1 MADGLDAP
9 SSEYLLSLGTELGD
23 LYHQQDIDIDTF
35 RDQREMRTPAM
46 AEADKDYVLVNV
58 DPRDPDISE
67 EAFQQTAMLTLDRP
81 KLSIVGGEGDTAQT
95 VASKLEHFTEQSLW
109 ECGTRTPG
117 QDTMTQV
124 SDATLNDGGGWA
136 KMLWASDLW
145 QERYSIPS
153 PNGTATGSDYA
164 SYDRATEDAKK
175 RAGPPFVWAYVDPRN
190 VYPQWSGGELVE
202 VLETSQMPM
211 RFAFRRYRLS
221 LDSGGNIVP
230 EELGQAANFIE
241 ASRLMSST
249 VQLYEHWDEEWA
261 TWAICGRNYNQQ
273 GTGYIVK
280 QYRHRYPFGVPY
292 DYAPGLTMSHW
303 RNRKVGWS
311 IGRTKLWLVKYRQYL
326 RAMHAQYVARDLL
339 SPLVTYGDTPAAMV
353 VGDNGLA
360 KEPQTSIHPGEIL
373 NLAPGRQLQRIPYPD
388 AATLEKHMALIDGA
402 IRDLESPRVTT
413 LSGME
418 GAGFAISQV
427 LSYTRTR
434 IGPVRHGIEALLKG
448 QTEKMWDLIR
458 EHAGEKVW
466 VFYGGGGEA
475 TSASDAARAE
485 YIGFGPKDLQRPMH
499 IQWEVQAQLPT
510 DEMIM
515 ARYAHE
521 RLAGGTWG
529 KDEAVSYMGDNPDE
543 IRRSIAR
550 DEIRQSDAYKKWL
563 YNEVFALA
571 GRGDM
576 LQEAQ
581 QAMARAQFG
590 VPQQGLAGS
599 SPAGAQPQPGVFE
612 GGGPGMGGV
621 PDLGALAAAPN
632 GAGVGPPPYQQV
644 VGGAQQPGGTLPAGG
659 VPLAPHGGVPPPG
672 LAPRSLG
679 GSRGRQ

>member
-1 MADGLDAP
+1 VTDSLKAP
-9 SSEYLLSLGTELGD
+9 SSEYLTSLGTELGD
-23 LYHQQDIDIDTF
+23 LYLQQDKEIDEF

-46 AEADKDYVLVNV
+46 AEADRDYVLVNV
-58 DPRDPDISE
+58 DPRDPDITE
-67 EAFQQTAMLTLDRP
+67 EAFQQTAILTLDRP

-95 VASKLEHFTEQSLW
+95 VASKLEHFTEESLW
-109 ECGTRTPG
+109 QCGTRTPG

-124 SDATLNDGGGWA
+124 TDACLNDGGGWS

-145 QERYSIPS
+145 STRYALES
-153 PNGTATGSDYA
+153 PNGKSTRAE
-164 SYDRATEDAKK
+164 YDAYDHATEDAKK
-175 RAGPPFVWAYVDPRN
+175 KAGPPFVWAYVDPRS
-190 VYPQWSGGELVE
+190 VYPQFSGGELCE
-202 VLETSQMPM
+202 VLETSEMPS
-211 RFAFRRYRLS
+211 RFAFRRYRLGR
-221 LDSGGNIVP
+221 DARGDIVP
-230 EELGQAANFIE
+230 EELGQQTNVIE
-241 ASRLMSST
+241 AARLVNST
-249 VQLYEHWDEEWA
+249 VQMYEHWDEEWA
-261 TWAICGRNYNQQ
+261 TWAIVGHNYHQDR
-273 GTGYIVK
+273 TGYIVK

-339 SPLVTYGDTPAAMV
+339 SPLVTYGDTPAGGI
-353 VGDNGLA
+353 VGDNGLE
-360 KEPQTSIHPGEIL
+360 KEPETAVHPGEIL
-373 NLAPGRQLQRIPYPD
+373 NLPPGRQLTRIQYPD

-427 LSYTRTR
+427 LQYTRTR
-434 IGPVRHGIEALLKG
+434 VGPVRHGLESLLKG
-448 QTEKMWDLIR
+448 QTNKMWDLIR

-466 VFYGGGGEA
+466 VFYGGDNNA
-475 TSASDAARAE
+475 SASEQAKAE
-485 YIGFGPKDLQRPMH
+485 YIGFGPKDLERPMH

-521 RLAGGTWG
+521 RLAAGTWG

-550 DEIRQSDAYKKWL
+550 DEIRASPAYKKWL
-563 YNEVFALA
+563 YSEVFMLA

-576 LQEAQ
+576 LQKAQ
-581 QAMARAQFG
+581 QAMARAQFSDL
-590 VPQQGLAGS
+590 PQPGLEAGG
-599 SPAGAQPQPGVFE
+599 PPGQQPQPGVFE
-612 GGGPGMGGV
+612 GGGPGAGGV

-644 VGGAQQPGGTLPAGG
+644 VAGAGGPPGGG
-659 VPLAPHGGVPPPG
+659 VPM
-672 LAPRSLG
+672 
-679 GSRGRQ
+679 

>member
-9 SSEYLLSLGTELGD
+9 SSQYLLSLATELGD
-23 LYHQQDIDIDTF
+23 LYLPQDQDIDNF
-35 RDQREMRTPAM
+35 REQREMRTPSM

-58 DPRDPDISE
+58 DPRDPDITE
-67 EAFQQTAMLTLDRP
+67 EAFQQTAILTLDRP

-95 VASKLEHFTEQSLW
+95 VASKLEHFTEESLW
-109 ECGTRTPG
+109 QCGTRTPG
-117 QDTMTQV
+117 QDTMNQV
-124 SDATLNDGGGWA
+124 ADACLNDGGGWA

-145 QERYSIPS
+145 SSRYSIPS
-153 PNGTATGSDYA
+153 PNGRSSAADYKA
-164 SYDRATEDAKK
+164 YDQATEDAKK
-175 RAGPPFVWAYVDPRN
+175 KAGPPFVWAYVDPRS
-190 VYPQWSGGELVE
+190 VYPQWSMGELCE
-202 VLETSQMPM
+202 VLETSNMPQ
-211 RFAFRRYRLS
+211 RFAFRRYRLGR
-221 LDSGGNIVP
+221 DANGDIVP
-230 EELGQAANFIE
+230 EELGQQSNVIE
-241 ASRLMSST
+241 ASRLANST
-249 VQLYEHWDEEWA
+249 VQLYEHWDEVWA
-261 TWAICGRNYNQQ
+261 TWAIVGHNYNHE

-280 QYRHRYPFGVPY
+280 QYKHRYPFGVPY

-339 SPLVTYGDTPAAMV
+339 APLVTYGDTPAA
-353 VGDNGLA
+353 GIIGENGLP
-360 KEPQTSIHPGEIL
+360 KEPQTAIHPGEIL
-373 NLAPGRQLQRIPYPD
+373 NLAPGRQLQPIKYPD

-427 LSYTRTR
+427 LQYTRTR
-434 IGPVRHGIEALLKG
+434 IGPVRHGLEALLKG

-466 VFYGGGGEA
+466 VFYGGDA
-475 TSASDAARAE
+475 SAASDQAKAE
-485 YIGFGPKDLQRPMH
+485 YIGFGPKDLERPMH
-499 IQWEVQAQLPT
+499 VQWEVQAQLPT

-521 RLAGGTWG
+521 RLAAGTWG

-550 DEIRQSDAYKKWL
+550 DEIRQSPAYKKWL
-563 YNEVFALA
+563 YNEVFMEA
-571 GRGDM
+571 GRGDL
-576 LQEAQ
+576 LQKAQ

-590 VPQQGLAGS
+590 ELPDQGLAPGG
-599 SPAGAQPQPGVFE
+599 PGGQQPQPGVFE
-612 GGGPGMGGV
+612 GGGPGLGGV

-632 GAGVGPPPYQQV
+632 GAGVAPPPYAAV
-644 VGGAQQPGGTLPAGG
+644 VGGAAGG
-659 VPLAPHGGVPPPG
+659 VPPGGLPAAGQSVRYG
-672 LAPRSLG
+672 
-679 GSRGRQ
+679 